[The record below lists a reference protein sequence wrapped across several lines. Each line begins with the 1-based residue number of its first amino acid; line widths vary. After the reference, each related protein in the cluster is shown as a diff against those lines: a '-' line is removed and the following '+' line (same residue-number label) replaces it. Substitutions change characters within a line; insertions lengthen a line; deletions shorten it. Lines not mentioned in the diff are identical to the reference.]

1 MLKRIV
7 EGHQNESFSG
17 IENAR
22 KYAEESEKSSKTRFR
37 GLLNK
42 LTDLDIKGNYL
53 EVGAGSGTLAG
64 MIVERDENINITGI
78 EISTDMVTV
87 ANEYIKKK
95 GLEKRINIINGDIED
110 KKLIKELGKFDLI
123 YSTFSLHHWDNPNKV
138 ITNLMQYLNDNG
150 VLLIYDLKRVWWLY
164 WVPKQNGF
172 FKSIRASYKP
182 KEIEEIL
189 DTIGIKNYKIE
200 NIFPFFMQN
209 ITIWK

>member
-7 EGHQNESFSG
+7 EEHQNESFSG

-22 KYAEESEKSSKTRFR
+22 KYAEEFEKSSKTRFR

-95 GLEKRINIINGDIED
+95 GLEQRINIINGDIED
-110 KKLIKELGKFDLI
+110 EKLIKELGKFDLI
-123 YSTFSLHHWDNPNKV
+123 YSTFSLHHWDNPKKV